1 MNDMWGNPI
10 GNGVQ
15 NMNNNVF
22 PRFNT
27 TNFGNNILPHYEL
40 IKVKNEES
48 ARQFRMGP
56 NSDAL
61 LLDER
66 EPILYH
72 VQTDGAGY
80 VDVMSYDLIP
90 RVKAQPIDINQLAQ
104 RISQLEETL
113 NARQSNSQSGKQKKQ
128 RNTADISTVTYSGSQ
143 TINESI

>member
-10 GNGVQ
+10 NSGMP
-15 NMNNNVF
+15 NMNNGMNVF

-48 ARQFRMGP
+48 ARNFRMGP

-80 VDVMSYDLIP
+80 VDVMSYDLVP
-90 RVKAQPIDINQLAQ
+90 RMKTQPIDVNLLAQ
-104 RISQLEETL
+104 RIAQLEETI
-113 NARQSNSQSGKQKKQ
+113 NARQSNSQPNKQKKQ
-128 RNTADISTVTYSGSQ
+128 RNTSTDISTATTTTDTGS
-143 TINESI
+143 